1 VVGERERELFG
12 SSRSFLREFNGWV
25 SKKTR
30 EREKERESERKE
42 MKEREAT
49 TLPSYLGKLPCEILL
64 CACAT
69 VAVPCLSDFL
79 FDSCCGKNQLRTQ

>member
-30 EREKERESERKE
+30 EREKERESERTYLYKCAKDPTPISE
-42 MKEREAT
+42 KT
-49 TLPSYLGKLPCEILL
+49 GITPSAI
-64 CACAT
+64 
-69 VAVPCLSDFL
+69 FI
-79 FDSCCGKNQLRTQ
+79 